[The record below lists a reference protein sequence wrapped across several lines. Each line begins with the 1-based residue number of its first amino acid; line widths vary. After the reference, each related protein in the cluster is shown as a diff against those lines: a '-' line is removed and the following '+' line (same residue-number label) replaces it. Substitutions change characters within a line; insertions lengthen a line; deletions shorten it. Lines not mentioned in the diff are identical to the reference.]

1 MNNLTKQTVLI
12 VDDQESI
19 RIALSKM
26 LSKEGYEVFL
36 AESGESALDILREKK
51 INVMLSDLKMHKM
64 DGLRLLK
71 ASKLI
76 KPEVEVILITAHGT
90 IEKAVGAMKDGA
102 YDFITK
108 PFKKIVITNMIRKAV
123 EKQALV
129 VENKY
134 LHEQLSHSEHDRHA
148 DIIGQSD
155 VMSDVIKLAEQ
166 VAPSQASVL
175 IQGESGTG
183 KEAIA
188 SLIHSIGA
196 RMDKPFVKVSCA
208 ALPDTLLES
217 ELFGYEK
224 GAFTGAVNQKEGR
237 FELAHN
243 GTLFLDEIG
252 EITPS
257 IQVKLL
263 RVLQEGEF
271 ERLGGTRV
279 IKSNVRI
286 ISATNVNLE
295 NAIKQKKFR
304 EDLFYRLNVITID
317 IPPLR
322 ERVEDIPLLIN
333 HFLKIYQ
340 KQNNKKIDGISEE
353 AQDVM
358 IGYHWPG
365 NVREIKN
372 VIERAVVL
380 TQDRVITQKDLP
392 ENILGGRVED
402 RKFAIPFGMPL
413 REIEKKII
421 IETLKRSKGDKEVT
435 AKLLGITPRTIY
447 RKMNLLEEEEKRD
460 ELNKEELKNEE
471 IEREKARIK
480 ELKKEEMRVE
490 DERRKKEEEEAN
502 DNINS

>member
-1 MNNLTKQTVLI
+1 LNNLLKQTVLV

-19 RIALSKM
+19 RLALSKM

-36 AESGESALDILREKK
+36 AEEGESALDILRENKV
-51 INVMLSDLKMHKM
+51 NVMLSDLKMHKM

-90 IEKAVGAMKDGA
+90 IERAVGAMKDGA

-108 PFKKIVITNMIRKAV
+108 PFKKIVITNMIRKAI

-134 LHEQLSHSEHDRHA
+134 LHEQLAHSEHDRHA

-155 VMSDVIKLAEQ
+155 AMCDVIKLAEQ

-188 SLIHSIGA
+188 SLIHSIGV

-252 EITPS
+252 EIAPS

-271 ERLGGTRV
+271 ERLGGTSV
-279 IKSNVRI
+279 LKSNVRI
-286 ISATNVNLE
+286 ISATNVDLA
-295 NAIKQKKFR
+295 NAIKQKIFR
-304 EDLFYRLNVITID
+304 EDLYYRLNVITID

-322 ERVEDIPLLIN
+322 ERREDIPLLIN

-340 KQNNKKIDGISEE
+340 KKNNKRVDGISEE
-353 AQDVM
+353 AQDIM
-358 IGYHWPG
+358 TGYQWPG
-365 NVREIKN
+365 NVRELKN

-380 TQDRVITQKDLP
+380 TQDQVITQKDLP
-392 ENILGGRVED
+392 ENITGSRIED
-402 RKFAIPFGMPL
+402 RKFSIPFGMPL
-413 REIEKKII
+413 RDIEKKII

-447 RKMNLLEEEEKRD
+447 RKMNSLEEEEKRE
-460 ELNKEELKNEE
+460 ELNKQEIRREE
-471 IEREKARIK
+471 
-480 ELKKEEMRVE
+480 V
-490 DERRKKEEEEAN
+490 RRKEEEEAN

>member
-1 MNNLTKQTVLI
+1 MNNSTKQTVLI

-19 RIALSKM
+19 RLALSRM
-26 LSKEGYEVFL
+26 LSIEGYEVFL

-64 DGLRLLK
+64 NGLQLLK

-108 PFKKIVITNMIRKAV
+108 PFKKIVIANMIRKAI

-134 LHEQLSHSEHDRHA
+134 LQEQLAHSEHDRHA

-155 VMSDVIKLAEQ
+155 AMCDVIKLAEQ

-188 SLIHSIGA
+188 SLIHSIGV
-196 RMDKPFVKVSCA
+196 RMDKPFIKVSCA

-263 RVLQEGEF
+263 RVLQEGDF

-286 ISATNVNLE
+286 ISATNVDLA
-295 NAIKQKKFR
+295 NAIKQKRFR

-322 ERVEDIPLLIN
+322 ERREDIPLLIS
-333 HFLKIYQ
+333 HFLEIYQ
-340 KQNNKKIDGISEE
+340 KKNNKRIDGISEE
-353 AQDVM
+353 AQDIM
-358 IGYHWPG
+358 TGYRWPG

-392 ENILGGRVED
+392 GNISNSNIED
-402 RKFAIPFGMPL
+402 RKFSIPFGTPL
-413 REIEKKII
+413 REIERKII
-421 IETLKRSKGDKEVT
+421 VETLKRSKGDKEVT

-447 RKMNLLEEEEKRD
+447 RKMNSLEEEEKR
-460 ELNKEELKNEE
+460 EEISREEVVKEEKESEE
-471 IEREKARIK
+471 AR
-480 ELKKEEMRVE
+480 
-490 DERRKKEEEEAN
+490 RRREEEEAN

>member
-1 MNNLTKQTVLI
+1 MNNTGRQTVLV

-19 RIALSKM
+19 RLALSRL
-26 LSKEGYEVFL
+26 LSQEGYEVLL
-36 AESGESALDILREKK
+36 AEDGESALDILRANKA
-51 INVMLSDLKMHKM
+51 NVVLSDMKMHKM
-64 DGLRLLK
+64 DGMRLLK

-90 IEKAVGAMKDGA
+90 IEKAVEAMKDGA

-108 PFKKIVITNMIRKAV
+108 PFKKAVIANMIRKAM

-129 VENKY
+129 AENKY
-134 LHEQLSHSEHDRHA
+134 LHKKLANSEPDRHA
-148 DIIGQSD
+148 NIIGQSD
-155 VMSDVIKLAEQ
+155 VIREVIKLAEQ

-224 GAFTGAVNQKEGR
+224 GAFTGAVAQKEGR
-237 FELAHN
+237 FELAHD

-252 EITPS
+252 EIAPP

-279 IKSNVRI
+279 LKSNVRI
-286 ISATNVNLE
+286 VSATNVNLE
-295 NAIKQKKFR
+295 DAIKQKAFR
-304 EDLFYRLNVITID
+304 EDLYYRLNVIPIT

-322 ERVEDIPLLIN
+322 ERREDIPLIIN
-333 HFLKIYQ
+333 HYLKIYQ
-340 KQNNKKIDGISEE
+340 EKNDKSIGGISEE
-353 AQDVM
+353 ALDMMTDYQ
-358 IGYHWPG
+358 WPG
-365 NVREIKN
+365 NVRELKN

-380 TQDRVITQKDLP
+380 TQDHIITQKDLP
-392 ENILGGRVED
+392 ENIAGTRIES
-402 RKFAIPFGMPL
+402 RKFSIPFGMPL
-413 REIEKKII
+413 REIETKII
-421 IETLKRSKGDKEVT
+421 IETLRRSNGDKEV
-435 AKLLGITPRTIY
+435 ASKLLGITPRTIY
-447 RKMNLLEEEEKRD
+447 RKMNSLEEEARR
-460 ELNKEELKNEE
+460 EEAIQAEKNEAE
-471 IEREKARIK
+471 ERQ
-480 ELKKEEMRVE
+480 
-490 DERRKKEEEEAN
+490 KEEE
-502 DNINS
+502 DVNING

>member
-1 MNNLTKQTVLI
+1 MNNTEKQTVLI

-19 RIALSKM
+19 RLALSRL
-26 LSKEGYEVFL
+26 LSQEGYEVL
-36 AESGESALDILREKK
+36 LMEDGEGALNLLRENK
-51 INVMLSDLKMHKM
+51 INVILSDMKMPKM

-90 IEKAVGAMKDGA
+90 IEKAVEAMKVGA

-108 PFKKIVITNMIRKAV
+108 PFKKMVIANMIRKAM

-129 VENKY
+129 VENKF
-134 LHEQLSHSEHDRHA
+134 LHEKLANSEHDRHS

-155 VMSDVIKLAEQ
+155 IIREVIKLAEQ

-196 RMDKPFVKVSCA
+196 RKDKPFVKVSCA

-224 GAFTGAVNQKEGR
+224 GAFTGAVTQKEGR
-237 FELAHN
+237 FELAHD

-252 EITPS
+252 EIAPS

-263 RVLQEGEF
+263 RVLQGGEF
-271 ERLGGTRV
+271 ERLGGV
-279 IKSNVRI
+279 KVLKSNVRI
-286 ISATNVNLE
+286 ISATNVKLKD
-295 NAIKQKKFR
+295 AIKQKTFR
-304 EDLFYRLNVITID
+304 EDLYYRLNVIPIT

-322 ERVEDIPLLIN
+322 ARREDIPLIIN
-333 HFLKIYQ
+333 HYLKIYQ
-340 KQNNKKIDGISEE
+340 EKNDKSISGISEE
-353 AQDVM
+353 ALDIMADYQ
-358 IGYHWPG
+358 WPG
-365 NVREIKN
+365 NVRELKN

-380 TQDRVITQKDLP
+380 SQGPIITQKDLP
-392 ENILGGRVED
+392 ENITGTRIED
-402 RKFAIPFGMPL
+402 RKFSIPFGMPL
-413 REIEKKII
+413 REIETKII
-421 IETLKRSKGDKEVT
+421 IETLKRSSGDKEVA

-447 RKMNLLEEEEKRD
+447 RRMNSLEEEVRREEEMQTAKSKAEERQ
-460 ELNKEELKNEE
+460 KEE
-471 IEREKARIK
+471 
-480 ELKKEEMRVE
+480 
-490 DERRKKEEEEAN
+490 D
-502 DNINS
+502 DINVNG

>member
-1 MNNLTKQTVLI
+1 MI

-19 RIALSKM
+19 RLALSRI

-36 AESGESALDILREKK
+36 SEDGEGALDILRENK

-64 DGLRLLK
+64 DGLQLLK

-108 PFKKIVITNMIRKAV
+108 PFKKIVIANMIRKAI

-134 LHEQLSHSEHDRHA
+134 LHEQLAHSEHDRHA

-155 VMSDVIKLAEQ
+155 AICAVIKLAEQ

-188 SLIHSIGA
+188 SLIHNIGA

-208 ALPDTLLES
+208 ALPDSLLES

-252 EITPS
+252 EIAPS

-271 ERLGGTRV
+271 ERLGGTTV
-279 IKSNVRI
+279 LKSNVRI
-286 ISATNVNLE
+286 ISATNVDLA

-317 IPPLR
+317 IPALR
-322 ERVEDIPLLIN
+322 ERREDIPLLIS

-340 KQNNKKIDGISEE
+340 KKNNKIIDGISEE
-353 AQDVM
+353 ALEIM
-358 IGYHWPG
+358 TGYQWPG
-365 NVREIKN
+365 NVRELKN

-380 TQDRVITQKDLP
+380 TQDRVITQNDLP
-392 ENILGGRVED
+392 GNITGSRVEE
-402 RKFAIPFGMPL
+402 RKFSIPFGMPL

-447 RKMNLLEEEEKRD
+447 RKMNSLEEEEKR
-460 ELNKEELKNEE
+460 EEMNKEEMN
-471 IEREKARIK
+471 
-480 ELKKEEMRVE
+480 KEEMREEEARKEKVRME
-490 DERRKKEEEEAN
+490 ELRRKEEEAN

>member
-1 MNNLTKQTVLI
+1 MLVFQLKVAERRALNNIAKQTVLI

-19 RIALSKM
+19 RLALSRM
-26 LSKEGYEVFL
+26 LSKEGYEVLL
-36 AESGESALDILREKK
+36 ADEGEKALVILREKK
-51 INVMLSDLKMHKM
+51 VNVMLSDLKMPKM
-64 DGLRLLK
+64 DGLQLLK
-71 ASKLI
+71 ASKLV

-108 PFKKIVITNMIRKAV
+108 PFKKLVIANMIKKAM

-134 LHEQLSHSEHDRHA
+134 LHEQLAHSGHDRNA

-155 VMSDVIKLAEQ
+155 VMSEVIKLAEQ

-175 IQGESGTG
+175 IQGENGTG
-183 KEAIA
+183 KESIA
-188 SLIHSIGA
+188 SLIHSIGV
-196 RMDKPFVKVSCA
+196 RSDKPFIKVSCA

-224 GAFTGAVNQKEGR
+224 GAFTGAVSQKEGR
-237 FELAHN
+237 FELAN
-243 GTLFLDEIG
+243 EGTLFLDEIG

-271 ERLGGTRV
+271 ERLGGTKV
-279 IKSNVRI
+279 LKSNVRI

-295 NAIKQKKFR
+295 NAIKQKRFR
-304 EDLFYRLNVITID
+304 EDLYYRLNVITMN

-322 ERVEDIPLLIN
+322 ERREDIPLLIS

-340 KQNNKKIDGISEE
+340 EMNNKVIDGISE
-353 AQDVM
+353 DVLD
-358 IGYHWPG
+358 ILTDYQWPG

-380 TQDRVITQKDLP
+380 TQDSVITQKDLP
-392 ENILGGRVED
+392 ENISRERVED
-402 RKFAIPFGMPL
+402 RKLTIPFGTPL

-421 IETLKRSKGDKEVT
+421 IETLRRSKGDKEIT
-435 AKLLGITPRTIY
+435 ANLLGITPRTIY
-447 RKMNLLEEEEKRD
+447 RKMNSLEEEEKQD
-460 ELNKEELKNEE
+460 EDVNLN
-471 IEREKARIK
+471 
-480 ELKKEEMRVE
+480 
-490 DERRKKEEEEAN
+490 
-502 DNINS
+502 S

>member
-1 MNNLTKQTVLI
+1 
-12 VDDQESI
+12 
-19 RIALSKM
+19 
-26 LSKEGYEVFL
+26 
-36 AESGESALDILREKK
+36 
-51 INVMLSDLKMHKM
+51 
-64 DGLRLLK
+64 
-71 ASKLI
+71 
-76 KPEVEVILITAHGT
+76 
-90 IEKAVGAMKDGA
+90 
-102 YDFITK
+102 
-108 PFKKIVITNMIRKAV
+108 
-123 EKQALV
+123 
-129 VENKY
+129 
-134 LHEQLSHSEHDRHA
+134 
-148 DIIGQSD
+148 
-155 VMSDVIKLAEQ
+155 
-166 VAPSQASVL
+166 
-175 IQGESGTG
+175 
-183 KEAIA
+183 
-188 SLIHSIGA
+188 
-196 RMDKPFVKVSCA
+196 MDKPFIKVSCA

-271 ERLGGTRV
+271 ERLGGTSV

-286 ISATNVNLE
+286 ISATNVDLAS
-295 NAIKQKKFR
+295 AIKQKRFR
-304 EDLFYRLNVITID
+304 EDLYYRLNVITID

-322 ERVEDIPLLIN
+322 ERREDIPLLIS

-340 KQNNKKIDGISEE
+340 AKNNKRIDGISEE
-353 AQDVM
+353 AQEIMTD
-358 IGYHWPG
+358 YQWPG

-392 ENILGGRVED
+392 ENISGNRIED
-402 RKFAIPFGMPL
+402 RKFFIPFGMPL
-413 REIEKKII
+413 REVEKKII

-447 RKMNLLEEEEKRD
+447 RKMNSLEEEEKRE
-460 ELNKEELKNEE
+460 ELNKEE
-471 IEREKARIK
+471 IRRE
-480 ELKKEEMRVE
+480 
-490 DERRKKEEEEAN
+490 ERRRKEEEEAN

>member
-1 MNNLTKQTVLI
+1 MNNIAKQTVLI

-19 RIALSKM
+19 RVALSRM
-26 LSKEGYEVFL
+26 LSKEGYEVLL
-36 AESGESALDILREKK
+36 ADEGEKALDVLREKK
-51 INVMLSDLKMHKM
+51 VNVMLSDLKMPKM
-64 DGLRLLK
+64 DGLQLLK
-71 ASKLI
+71 ASKLV

-108 PFKKIVITNMIRKAV
+108 PFKKIVIVNMIKKAL

-129 VENKY
+129 VENRY
-134 LHEQLSHSEHDRHA
+134 LHEQLAYSGHDKQS

-175 IQGESGTG
+175 IQGENGTG
-183 KEAIA
+183 KESIA
-188 SLIHSIGA
+188 SLIHRIGA
-196 RMDKPFVKVSCA
+196 RSDKPFIKVSCA

-224 GAFTGAVNQKEGR
+224 GAFTGAVSQKEGR
-237 FELAHN
+237 FELAN
-243 GTLFLDEIG
+243 EGTLFLDEIG

-271 ERLGGTRV
+271 ERLGGTKVLR
-279 IKSNVRI
+279 SNVRI

-295 NAIKQKKFR
+295 NAIKQKRFR
-304 EDLFYRLNVITID
+304 EDLYYRLNVITMNM
-317 IPPLR
+317 PPLR
-322 ERVEDIPLLIN
+322 ERREDIPLLIS

-340 KQNNKKIDGISEE
+340 EKNNKVVDGISE
-353 AQDVM
+353 DVLD
-358 IGYHWPG
+358 ILTDYQWPG

-372 VIERAVVL
+372 IIERAVVL
-380 TQDRVITQKDLP
+380 TQDRIITQKDLP
-392 ENILGGRVED
+392 ENISKEKAEE
-402 RKFAIPFGMPL
+402 RKLTIPFGMPL

-421 IETLKRSKGDKEVT
+421 IETLRRSKGDKEIT
-435 AKLLGITPRTIY
+435 ANLLGITPRTIY
-447 RKMNLLEEEEKRD
+447 RKMNSLEEEEKQ
-460 ELNKEELKNEE
+460 EEEE
-471 IEREKARIK
+471 K
-480 ELKKEEMRVE
+480 KKEEQKQEE
-490 DERRKKEEEEAN
+490 DV
-502 DNINS
+502 NING

>member
-1 MNNLTKQTVLI
+1 LNNIAKQTVLI

-19 RIALSKM
+19 RLALSKM
-26 LSKEGYEVFL
+26 LSKEGYEVLL
-36 AESGESALDILREKK
+36 ADEGEKALDILREKK
-51 INVMLSDLKMHKM
+51 VNAMLSDLKMPKM
-64 DGLRLLK
+64 DGLQLLK

-108 PFKKIVITNMIRKAV
+108 PFKKIVITNMIKKAI

-129 VENKY
+129 IENRI
-134 LHEQLSHSEHDRHA
+134 LHEQLAHSDHDKHA

-155 VMSDVIKLAEQ
+155 VMRDVIKLAEQ

-175 IQGESGTG
+175 IQGENGTG
-183 KEAIA
+183 KESIA
-188 SLIHSIGA
+188 SLIHGIGA
-196 RMDKPFVKVSCA
+196 RSDKPFIKVSCA
-208 ALPDTLLES
+208 ALPDSLLES

-237 FELAHN
+237 FEVAN
-243 GTLFLDEIG
+243 EGSLFLDEIG

-271 ERLGGTRV
+271 ERLGGTKVLR
-279 IKSNVRI
+279 SNVRI

-295 NAIKQKKFR
+295 NAIKQKRFR
-304 EDLFYRLNVITID
+304 EDLYYRLNVITMN

-322 ERVEDIPLLIN
+322 ERKEDIPLLIS

-340 KQNNKKIDGISEE
+340 EMNNKVIDGISE
-353 AQDVM
+353 DVLD
-358 IGYHWPG
+358 ILTDHQWPG
-365 NVREIKN
+365 NVRELKN

-380 TQDRVITQKDLP
+380 TQDRIITQKDLP
-392 ENILGGRVED
+392 QNISKERIED
-402 RKFAIPFGMPL
+402 RKLTIPFGMTL

-421 IETLKRSKGDKEVT
+421 IETLRRSKGDKEIT
-435 AKLLGITPRTIY
+435 ANLLGITPRTIY
-447 RKMNLLEEEEKRD
+447 RKMDSLEEEEKQ
-460 ELNKEELKNEE
+460 EEGKKQ
-471 IEREKARIK
+471 EKQNQ
-480 ELKKEEMRVE
+480 
-490 DERRKKEEEEAN
+490 EEEKQEEAKKQEKQ
-502 DNINS
+502 DQE

>member
-1 MNNLTKQTVLI
+1 MNNIAKQTVLI

-19 RIALSKM
+19 RVALSRM
-26 LSKEGYEVFL
+26 LSKEGYEVLL
-36 AESGESALDILREKK
+36 ADEGEKALDVLREKK
-51 INVMLSDLKMHKM
+51 VNVMLSDLKMPKM
-64 DGLRLLK
+64 DGLQLLK
-71 ASKLI
+71 ASKLV

-108 PFKKIVITNMIRKAV
+108 PFKKIVIVNMIKKAL

-129 VENKY
+129 VENRY
-134 LHEQLSHSEHDRHA
+134 LHEQLAHSGHDKQS

-175 IQGESGTG
+175 IQGENGTG
-183 KEAIA
+183 KESIA
-188 SLIHSIGA
+188 SLIHRIGA
-196 RMDKPFVKVSCA
+196 RSDKPFIKVSCA

-224 GAFTGAVNQKEGR
+224 GAFTGAVSQKEGR
-237 FELAHN
+237 FELAN
-243 GTLFLDEIG
+243 EGTLFLDEIG

-271 ERLGGTRV
+271 ERLGGTKVLR
-279 IKSNVRI
+279 SNVRI

-295 NAIKQKKFR
+295 NAIKQKRFR
-304 EDLFYRLNVITID
+304 EDLYYRLNVITMNM
-317 IPPLR
+317 PPLR
-322 ERVEDIPLLIN
+322 ERREDIPLLIS

-340 KQNNKKIDGISEE
+340 EKNNKVVDGISE
-353 AQDVM
+353 DVLD
-358 IGYHWPG
+358 ILTDYQWPG

-372 VIERAVVL
+372 IIERAVVL
-380 TQDRVITQKDLP
+380 TQDRIITQKDLP
-392 ENILGGRVED
+392 ENISKEKAEE
-402 RKFAIPFGMPL
+402 RKLSIPFGMPL

-421 IETLKRSKGDKEVT
+421 IETLRRSKGDKEIT
-435 AKLLGITPRTIY
+435 ANLLGITPRTIY
-447 RKMNLLEEEEKRD
+447 RKMNSLEEEEKQ
-460 ELNKEELKNEE
+460 
-471 IEREKARIK
+471 
-480 ELKKEEMRVE
+480 
-490 DERRKKEEEEAN
+490 EEEQKQEEDVN
-502 DNINS
+502 RNG

>member
-1 MNNLTKQTVLI
+1 MNNSTKQTVLI

-19 RIALSKM
+19 RLALSRM

-36 AESGESALDILREKK
+36 AENGESALDILREKK

-108 PFKKIVITNMIRKAV
+108 PFKKIVIANMIRKAI

-134 LHEQLSHSEHDRHA
+134 LHEQLAHSEHDRHA

-155 VMSDVIKLAEQ
+155 AMCDVIKLAEQ

-208 ALPDTLLES
+208 ALPDSLLES

-279 IKSNVRI
+279 MKSNVRI
-286 ISATNVNLE
+286 ISATNVDLAS
-295 NAIKQKKFR
+295 AIKQKRFR
-304 EDLFYRLNVITID
+304 EDLYYRLNVITIN

-322 ERVEDIPLLIN
+322 ERREDIPLIIN
-333 HFLKIYQ
+333 HYLKVYQ
-340 KQNNKKIDGISEE
+340 EKNDKSIGGISEE
-353 AQDVM
+353 ALNIM
-358 IGYHWPG
+358 AGYQWPG
-365 NVREIKN
+365 NVRELKN

-380 TQDRVITQKDLP
+380 TQDRIITQKDLP
-392 ENILGGRVED
+392 ENITGARIED
-402 RKFAIPFGMPL
+402 RKFSIPFGMPL

-421 IETLKRSKGDKEVT
+421 IETLKRSRGDKEVA

-447 RKMNLLEEEEKRD
+447 RKMNSLEEEERRE
-460 ELNKEELKNEE
+460 ELNKEEM
-471 IEREKARIK
+471 R
-480 ELKKEEMRVE
+480 KEEMR
-490 DERRKKEEEEAN
+490 RKEEEEAN

>member
-155 VMSDVIKLAEQ
+155 VMCDVIKLAEQ

-188 SLIHSIGA
+188 SLVHSIGA

-353 AQDVM
+353 AQDIM

-380 TQDRVITQKDLP
+380 TQDRVITPKDLP

-471 IEREKARIK
+471 IEREKARMA

-490 DERRKKEEEEAN
+490 EERRKKEEEEAN

>member
-19 RIALSKM
+19 RVALSKM

-36 AESGESALDILREKK
+36 AESGEIALEILREKK
-51 INVMLSDLKMHKM
+51 INVMLSDLRMHKM
-64 DGLRLLK
+64 NGLQLLK
-71 ASKLI
+71 ASKLM

-134 LHEQLSHSEHDRHA
+134 LHEQLAHSEHDKNA

-155 VMSDVIKLAEQ
+155 AMCDVIKLAEQ

-188 SLIHSIGA
+188 SLIHSIGT
-196 RMDKPFVKVSCA
+196 RTNKPFVKISCA

-224 GAFTGAVNQKEGR
+224 GAFTGAVSQKEGR
-237 FELAHN
+237 FEMAHN

-257 IQVKLL
+257 VQVKLL

-286 ISATNVNLE
+286 ISATNVNLA
-295 NAIKQKKFR
+295 NAIKQKQFR

-333 HFLKIYQ
+333 HFLNIYQ
-340 KQNNKKIDGISEE
+340 KENNKEIDGISEE
-353 AQDVM
+353 AQDIM
-358 IGYHWPG
+358 TGYHWPG

-372 VIERAVVL
+372 VVERAIVL

-392 ENILGGRVED
+392 ENISGGRAEN

-435 AKLLGITPRTIY
+435 ARLLGITPRTIY
-447 RKMNLLEEEEKRD
+447 RKMNSLEEEEKRE

-471 IEREKARIK
+471 VRKEKARRD
-480 ELKKEEMRVE
+480 ELRMEEMRRE
-490 DERRKKEEEEAN
+490 DARRRKEEEEAN

>member
-1 MNNLTKQTVLI
+1 MNNIAKQTVLI

-19 RIALSKM
+19 RLALSRM
-26 LSKEGYEVFL
+26 LSKEGYEVLL
-36 AESGESALDILREKK
+36 ADEGEKALVILRERKV
-51 INVMLSDLKMHKM
+51 NVMLSDLKMPKM
-64 DGLRLLK
+64 DGLQLLK
-71 ASKLI
+71 ASKLV

-108 PFKKIVITNMIRKAV
+108 PFKKIVIANMIKKAM

-129 VENKY
+129 VENRY
-134 LHEQLSHSEHDRHA
+134 LHEQLAHSGHDKNA

-155 VMSDVIKLAEQ
+155 IMSDVIKLAEQ

-175 IQGESGTG
+175 IQGENGTG
-183 KEAIA
+183 KESIA

-196 RMDKPFVKVSCA
+196 RSDKPFIKVSCA

-224 GAFTGAVNQKEGR
+224 GAFTGAVSQKEGR
-237 FELAHN
+237 FELAN
-243 GTLFLDEIG
+243 EGTLFLDEIG

-271 ERLGGTRV
+271 ERLGGTKVLR
-279 IKSNVRI
+279 SNVRI

-295 NAIKQKKFR
+295 NAIKQKRFR
-304 EDLFYRLNVITID
+304 EDLYYRLNVITMN

-322 ERVEDIPLLIN
+322 ERREDIPLLIS

-340 KQNNKKIDGISEE
+340 EMNNKVIDGISE
-353 AQDVM
+353 DVLE
-358 IGYHWPG
+358 ILTDYQWPG
-365 NVREIKN
+365 NVRELKN

-380 TQDRVITQKDLP
+380 TQDRIITQKDLP
-392 ENILGGRVED
+392 ENISKEKVEE
-402 RKFAIPFGMPL
+402 RKLTIPFGTPL

-421 IETLKRSKGDKEVT
+421 LETLRRSKGDKEIT
-435 AKLLGITPRTIY
+435 ANLLGITPRTIY
-447 RKMNLLEEEEKRD
+447 RKMNSLEEEEKQD
-460 ELNKEELKNEE
+460 EGKRQEED
-471 IEREKARIK
+471 
-480 ELKKEEMRVE
+480 V
-490 DERRKKEEEEAN
+490 
-502 DNINS
+502 NING

>member
-1 MNNLTKQTVLI
+1 MNNTAKQTVLI

-19 RIALSKM
+19 RLALSRM
-26 LSKEGYEVFL
+26 LSKEGYEVLL
-36 AESGESALDILREKK
+36 AEEGEKALDILREKK
-51 INVMLSDLKMHKM
+51 VNVMLSDLKMPKM
-64 DGLRLLK
+64 DGMQLLK
-71 ASKLI
+71 ASKLV

-102 YDFITK
+102 YDFISK
-108 PFKKIVITNMIRKAV
+108 PFKKIVINNMIRKAM

-134 LHEQLSHSEHDRHA
+134 LHEQLAHSEHERHS

-155 VMSDVIKLAEQ
+155 VMHDVIKLAEQ

-175 IQGESGTG
+175 IRGENGTG
-183 KEAIA
+183 KESIA
-188 SLIHSIGA
+188 SLIHNIGQ
-196 RMDKPFVKVSCA
+196 RKDKPFIKVSCA
-208 ALPDTLLES
+208 ALPDSLLES

-224 GAFTGAVNQKEGR
+224 GAFTGAVSQKEGR
-237 FELAHN
+237 FELAHE

-271 ERLGGTRV
+271 ERLGGTKVLR
-279 IKSNVRI
+279 SNVRI

-295 NAIKQKKFR
+295 NAIKQKRFR
-304 EDLFYRLNVITID
+304 EDLYYRLNVITID
-317 IPPLR
+317 MPPLR
-322 ERVEDIPLLIN
+322 ERREDIPLLVS

-340 KQNNKKIDGISEE
+340 EKNNKVIDGISE
-353 AQDVM
+353 DVLD
-358 IGYHWPG
+358 ILTDYQWPG

-380 TQDRVITQKDLP
+380 TQDRVITLKDLP
-392 ENILGGRVED
+392 ENISRENVEE
-402 RKFAIPFGMPL
+402 RKLTIPFGMPL

-421 IETLKRSKGDKEVT
+421 IETLRRSKGDKEIT
-435 AKLLGITPRTIY
+435 ANLLGITPRTIY
-447 RKMNLLEEEEKRD
+447 RKMNSLEEEEKRQQED
-460 ELNKEELKNEE
+460 VNLN
-471 IEREKARIK
+471 
-480 ELKKEEMRVE
+480 
-490 DERRKKEEEEAN
+490 
-502 DNINS
+502 S

>member
-1 MNNLTKQTVLI
+1 MNNIAKQTVLI

-19 RIALSKM
+19 RVALSRM
-26 LSKEGYEVFL
+26 LSKEGYEVL
-36 AESGESALDILREKK
+36 LTDEGEKALDVLREKK
-51 INVMLSDLKMHKM
+51 VNVMLSDLKMPKM
-64 DGLRLLK
+64 DGLQLLK
-71 ASKLI
+71 ASKLV

-108 PFKKIVITNMIRKAV
+108 PFKKIVIVNMIKKAL

-129 VENKY
+129 VENRY
-134 LHEQLSHSEHDRHA
+134 LHEQLAHSGHDKQS

-175 IQGESGTG
+175 IQGENGTG
-183 KEAIA
+183 KESIA
-188 SLIHSIGA
+188 SLIHRIGA
-196 RMDKPFVKVSCA
+196 RSDKPFIKVSCA

-224 GAFTGAVNQKEGR
+224 GAFTGAVSQKEGR
-237 FELAHN
+237 FELAN
-243 GTLFLDEIG
+243 EGTLFLDEIG

-271 ERLGGTRV
+271 ERLGGTKVLR
-279 IKSNVRI
+279 SNVRI

-295 NAIKQKKFR
+295 NAIKQKRFR
-304 EDLFYRLNVITID
+304 EDLYYRLNVITMNM
-317 IPPLR
+317 PPLR
-322 ERVEDIPLLIN
+322 ERREDIPLLIS

-340 KQNNKKIDGISEE
+340 EKNNKVVDGISE
-353 AQDVM
+353 DVLD
-358 IGYHWPG
+358 ILTDYQWPG

-372 VIERAVVL
+372 IIERAVVL
-380 TQDRVITQKDLP
+380 TQDRIITQKDLP
-392 ENILGGRVED
+392 VNISKEKAEE
-402 RKFAIPFGMPL
+402 RKLTIPFGMPL

-421 IETLKRSKGDKEVT
+421 IETLRRSKGDKEIT
-435 AKLLGITPRTIY
+435 ANLLGITPRTIY
-447 RKMNLLEEEEKRD
+447 RKMNSLEEEEKQ
-460 ELNKEELKNEE
+460 EEEE
-471 IEREKARIK
+471 K
-480 ELKKEEMRVE
+480 KKEEQKQEE
-490 DERRKKEEEEAN
+490 DV
-502 DNINS
+502 NING

>member
-1 MNNLTKQTVLI
+1 MNKTEKQTVLI

-19 RIALSKM
+19 RIALSRL
-26 LSKEGYEVFL
+26 LSQEGYEVQL
-36 AESGESALDILREKK
+36 AEDGESALDILRENKV
-51 INVMLSDLKMHKM
+51 NVLLSDMKMHKM
-64 DGLRLLK
+64 DGLHLLK

-90 IEKAVGAMKDGA
+90 IEKAVEAMKEGA

-108 PFKKIVITNMIRKAV
+108 PFKKMVIANMIRKAI

-129 VENKY
+129 VENKF
-134 LHEQLSHSEHDRHA
+134 LHEKLANSEHYRHA
-148 DIIGQSD
+148 DIIGQSE
-155 VMSDVIKLAEQ
+155 VIREVIKLAEQ
-166 VAPSQASVL
+166 VATSQASVL

-188 SLIHSIGA
+188 SLIHGIGA
-196 RMDKPFVKVSCA
+196 RKDKPFIKVSCA

-237 FELAHN
+237 FELAHD

-263 RVLQEGEF
+263 RVLQDGEF
-271 ERLGGTRV
+271 ERLGGTSV
-279 IKSNVRI
+279 LKSNVRI
-286 ISATNVNLE
+286 ISATNVNLVD
-295 NAIKQKKFR
+295 AIKQKTFR
-304 EDLFYRLNVITID
+304 EDLYYRLNVIAIN

-322 ERVEDIPLLIN
+322 ERREDIPLLIS

-340 KQNNKKIDGISEE
+340 EKNNKSLSGISEE
-353 AQDVM
+353 ALDIM
-358 IGYHWPG
+358 SAYRWPG
-365 NVREIKN
+365 NVRELRN

-380 TQDRVITQKDLP
+380 TQDRIITQKDLP
-392 ENILGGRVED
+392 DNITGTRIED

-413 REIEKKII
+413 REIETKII
-421 IETLKRSKGDKEVT
+421 IETLRRSNGDKEVT

-447 RKMNLLEEEEKRD
+447 RRMNSLEEEAKRTEAIQSEK
-460 ELNKEELKNEE
+460 
-471 IEREKARIK
+471 IK
-480 ELKKEEMRVE
+480 V
-490 DERRKKEEEEAN
+490 DERQKEEEDVN
-502 DNINS
+502 VNG